1 MEKNKGQVITES
13 QLSQIARRLFVT
25 MDADNKLALTKEET
39 IEFICF
45 MKEHLYHEEF
55 IFEKNKAAVEA
66 IYEALPKTEYIV
78 EVPNAHNPK
87 YKDKV
92 P

>member
-1 MEKNKGQVITES
+1 
-13 QLSQIARRLFVT
+13 

-39 IEFICF
+39 IEFISF

-55 IFEKNKAAVEA
+55 RPEREKAAVEA
-66 IYEALPKTEYIV
+66 MVEGLPKTEFTI
-78 EVPNAHNPK
+78 EVPNPHNPK

-92 P
+92 T